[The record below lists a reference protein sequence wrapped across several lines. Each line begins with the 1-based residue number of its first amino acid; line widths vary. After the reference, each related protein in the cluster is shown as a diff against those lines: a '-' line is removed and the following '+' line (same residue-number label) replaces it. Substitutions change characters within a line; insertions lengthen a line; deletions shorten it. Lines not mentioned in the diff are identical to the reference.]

1 MLGSERGVVEE
12 WLSEFKALPETQI
25 SSYAATLHRKKTLVP
40 ALYKVIQDPN
50 NELLEPVCHQLFE
63 LYRSSEVRLKRFTLQ
78 FLPELI
84 WVYLRLTASR
94 DRQSNGC
101 IEALLLGIYNLEIA
115 DKDGNNKVLSFTIPS
130 LSKPSIYHEP
140 STIGSMALT
149 EGALCQHDLIRVV
162 YSDLH
167 PQRETFTAQNR
178 FEVLSFL
185 MLCYNSAIVYMPA
198 SSYQSL
204 CRMGSRLCVSGFPR
218 QHQKRWKEHCGR
230 VVLDPD
236 FMVQLLTGVYYA
248 IYNGQWDLGQEVLED
263 IIYRAQL
270 ELYSQPLLVANAM
283 KNSLPF
289 DAPDASQE
297 GQKVLKVEV
306 TPTVPRISRTAI
318 TTASIRRHRW
328 RREDAEGVNGREES
342 VNLNDADEGFS
353 SGASLSSQSVGT
365 KPQSS
370 VSQKGS
376 VRKTAS
382 GCSAKDKETSSA
394 GKSNESPRD
403 SVARKQYIH
412 QSTDL
417 GTDIIEMT
425 PTKKHL
431 SLPAGQVVPKA
442 NSLSL
447 IRTASASSSKSFDYV
462 NGSQTG
468 SSVGIGTEGVTNL
481 ATGNSNRFSTISL
494 QEDRL
499 GQAGEGI
506 KVRKDKAPLTVNVK
520 RFVKKLDTLSDD
532 EAQEF
537 LEEKDYVAALGIRAQ
552 DSMENG
558 SSIGGGE
565 VYSFQT
571 PKCSNKMA
579 ELASELAQT
588 PGQSVA
594 SDHSECPEKATKT
607 PQSSKHSSSN
617 KVQQKSKKND
627 FVSTTPYR
635 LRKRLAA
642 PDAYLES
649 ESEYS
654 ASCSEEEDDE
664 ETQKEVSTVL
674 SSQKTPAKAK
684 VASIPPSRKKV
695 TKKKDKM
702 SNLVVEYFE
711 AHSSSKVLT
720 SDRTLQKLRKRRLNQ
735 QTLHDL
741 LEKSPLAY
749 AAEIEE
755 LNQQYESLFSK
766 WMLQLHLG
774 FNIVLYGLGSK
785 HDLLEK
791 FRISMLQD
799 SVHLVVNGYFPS
811 ITVRSILNS
820 ITEEVLD
827 HIGTFRSPL
836 DQLEFIIKRFKEDS
850 SLELYVLIHNLDSQM
865 LRGERSQQILA
876 QLSSLPSVY
885 LIASIDH
892 INAPLMW
899 DQAKQSLYNWLWYET
914 TTFSPYVE
922 ETSYENSLLV
932 QQSGSL
938 ALSSLMHVLRSLTL
952 NARGIFRLLAQYQL
966 ENKDNPSY
974 PGLSFQDFYQQCRE
988 AFLVNSDLTLRA
1000 QLTEFRDHKLIR
1012 TKRGA
1017 DGVEYLLIP
1026 VDDNTLTDFLEKED
1040 EDV

>member
-25 SSYAATLHRKKTLVP
+25 SSYAATLHRKKPLVP

-185 MLCYNSAIVYMPA
+185 MLCYNSAIVYMPD

-218 QHQKRWKEHCGR
+218 QHEKRWKEHCGR

-353 SGASLSSQSVGT
+353 SGASLSSQPVGT
-365 KPQSS
+365 KPLSS

-376 VRKTAS
+376 LRKTAS
-382 GCSAKDKETSSA
+382 GRSAKDKETSSA
-394 GKSNESPRD
+394 AKSNESPRD
-403 SVARKQYIH
+403 SVARKQYMH

-417 GTDIIEMT
+417 GADIIEMT

-462 NGSQTG
+462 NGSQAG
-468 SSVGIGTEGVTNL
+468 SSVGAGTEGVTNL
-481 ATGNSNRFSTISL
+481 AAGNTNRFSTISL

-506 KVRKDKAPLTVNVK
+506 KVRKDKTQVTASVK
-520 RFVKKLDTLSDD
+520 RFVKKLENISDD
-532 EAQEF
+532 EAQDI
-537 LEEKDYVAALGIRAQ
+537 LEEKNYVAALGVCAQ
-552 DSMENG
+552 DPVGNG
-558 SSIGGGE
+558 SSVSGGE

-571 PKCSNKMA
+571 PKCSGRMA

-594 SDHSECPEKATKT
+594 PECPEKTAKT
-607 PQSSKHSSSN
+607 PQSSKCSSSN
-617 KVQQKSKKND
+617 KMQLRSRKKE

-642 PDAYLES
+642 PDTYVES

-654 ASCSEEEDDE
+654 ASCSEEEDE
-664 ETQKEVSTVL
+664 EDRKEVITVL
-674 SSQKTPAKAK
+674 SGQKTPAKTKAASTPPPKNTLAK
-684 VASIPPSRKKV
+684 K
-695 TKKKDKM
+695 TKEGKM
-702 SNLVVEYFE
+702 DNLVEEYFE

-735 QTLHDL
+735 QTLYDL
-741 LEKSPLAY
+741 LKKAPLAY
-749 AAEIEE
+749 AAEIKE
-755 LNQQYESLFSK
+755 LNQQYEPLFSK

-785 HDLLEK
+785 RDLLEK
-791 FRISMLQD
+791 FRTSVLQD

-876 QLSSLPSVY
+876 QLSSLRSIY

-899 DQAKQSLYNWLWYET
+899 DQAKLSLYNWLWYET

-922 ETSYENSLLV
+922 ETSYENSIFI

-938 ALSSLMHVLRSLTL
+938 ALSSLTHVLRSLTP

-966 ENKDNPSY
+966 DNKDNPSY

-1026 VDDNTLTDFLEKED
+1026 VDDSTLTDFLEKED